1 MGLFDFLK
9 SKKKKR
15 EDAAKKEAAESMRL
29 DEVDLSGVEPT
40 ETRYTQEYQD
50 YLAAQEAAEKSAAP
64 AEEAPAEKEYPV
76 VSPEGFCA
84 RFERCSASL
93 IEEPEICDVCK
104 SFCERDATCRWPE
117 QVQ

>member
-9 SKKKKR
+9 SKKRKRKK
-15 EDAAKKEAAESMRL
+15 AAGKGAAETMRL
-29 DEVDLSGVEPT
+29 NDVDLSGVEPT

-50 YLAAQEAAEKSAAP
+50 FLAAQEAAEKSGAP

-76 VSPEGFCA
+76 VAPEDVCA

-93 IEEPEICDVCK
+93 IEEPETCEVCK
-104 SFCERDATCRWPE
+104 SFCESDATCRWPE